1 MVDKAIDGLVTDHC
15 ATSDHFCYRQRHV
28 SAIRHHPVSRC
39 RVGDLLLAG
48 VVIGAQYGAR
58 IGSHLKGEQL
68 PALLAII
75 ILAVCSRVAY
85 EMNAMLLDSFSI

>member
-1 MVDKAIDGLVTDHC
+1 VQLQIIFVTANVTFLQSVTTLSVDVVLAI
-15 ATSDHFCYRQRHV
+15 
-28 SAIRHHPVSRC
+28 
-39 RVGDLLLAG
+39 LLLAG

>member
-1 MVDKAIDGLVTDHC
+1 VQLQIIFVTANVTFLQSVTTQSVDVVWAI
-15 ATSDHFCYRQRHV
+15 
-28 SAIRHHPVSRC
+28 
-39 RVGDLLLAG
+39 LLLVG

>member
-1 MVDKAIDGLVTDHC
+1 VQLQIIFVTANVTFLQSVTTQSVAVVWAI
-15 ATSDHFCYRQRHV
+15 
-28 SAIRHHPVSRC
+28 
-39 RVGDLLLAG
+39 LLLVG

>member
-1 MVDKAIDGLVTDHC
+1 MQLQIIFVTANVTFLQSVTTQSVDVVWAI
-15 ATSDHFCYRQRHV
+15 
-28 SAIRHHPVSRC
+28 
-39 RVGDLLLAG
+39 LLLVG